1 MLHLARQNYQQNNA
15 LFQQIK
21 KKLRLF
27 LPDTIMIEHVGSTAL
42 PQMSGKNIIDI
53 LIGVPTLKEM
63 EPIAQQIEKRNFF
76 RGKKHA
82 AGAYIF
88 FTSQQN
94 ETTNGD
100 IHLHLTLQN
109 SERFQDFILFKTYLL
124 KHPEV
129 ALEYKKLKY
138 HLQKKTNKNRM
149 LYKELKSAWIEKL
162 LLTLKEKQNI

>member
-1 MLHLARQNYQQNNA
+1 
-15 LFQQIK
+15 
-21 KKLRLF
+21 
-27 LPDTIMIEHVGSTAL
+27 MIEHVGSTAL

-129 ALEYKKLKY
+129 AAGI
-138 HLQKKTNKNRM
+138 QKIKISFAKENK
-149 LYKELKSAWIEKL
+149 
-162 LLTLKEKQNI
+162 